1 MSGVWNYTFVA
12 LRYRVVDFVMVNPGY
27 QGDGVGEELR
37 DVTVQQR
44 NMLVKYPSNL
54 SFTMSISNQ
63 S

>member
-1 MSGVWNYTFVA
+1 M
-12 LRYRVVDFVMVNPGY
+12 DFVMVNPGY